1 MNEHYAETIQGK
13 LLLALFHLHQVRS
26 QNRGSHNLECAVAE
40 LNEANRLLGF
50 LLGPDYSA

>member
-1 MNEHYAETIQGK
+1 MNEHYAETIQSK

-40 LNEANRLLGF
+40 LNEANRLLGY
-50 LLGPDYSA
+50 LLGSDYSA